1 MEEALSVDSMLEKAL
16 EGSNAEGKSDAI
28 VVALHASLL
37 AEGFQLIAVGDEV
50 INCIYI
56 PANVYTLPVCM
67 EFVDIH
73 R

>member
-16 EGSNAEGKSDAI
+16 EGSNAEGKSDAV

-37 AEGFQLIAVGDEV
+37 AEGFQLIAVEDEV

-56 PANVYTLPVCM
+56 PCQCIHLTCVYGVFRYT
-67 EFVDIH
+67 
-73 R
+73 